1 MPDFEACVIIN
12 ITHPKR
18 GEGCPFQTLPRD
30 EIQRKGMMKD
40 GAEPLKVVLFI
51 VRHYGVVERLP
62 VLG

>member
-1 MPDFEACVIIN
+1 MPGNPVSGAE
-12 ITHPKR
+12 
-18 GEGCPFQTLPRD
+18 ELS
-30 EIQRKGMMKD
+30 KGMMKD